1 MKAIITALGGS
12 GENGRN
18 CYLLQRNGKSV
29 LLDCGVMRETT
40 PEGIGRY
47 PCLTAE
53 IARSLDA
60 VFLSHAHEDHCA
72 ALPLLYRLGYRGA
85 VYASPETAQAAPGM
99 MEKWIAYVQ
108 ARGGSLPF
116 DPSDAGLVRFS
127 PMEMGKGTLVGEPVV
142 TGRSG
147 HTAGSLWLAMGPGE
161 LFYSGDICPQS
172 HTLAYDAPPPCA
184 AAIINCAYAGRALD
198 QERQYAKLLHTAR
211 QALDRGVRLLL
222 PVPAAGRG
230 CDMLLFLAEHLPAQT
245 VCAEKNIV
253 DACLALAKKTAWIR
267 AGAVRTGLLDRVRII
282 DSAAARSAAWE
293 RKDGVFFITDGML
306 TTAVSAGYLRAFAK
320 SGRTLALLTGHAA
333 AGTPAAALPLRRQQ
347 DEPASWPEG
356 AVYADHLT
364 IKVHFDDQDACAA
377 LAGLGAKTAVLFH
390 ADRSRCQ
397 TLIESLAAQG
407 VDACTLAPGER
418 LTIETDL

>member
-18 CYLLQRNGKSV
+18 CYLVQREGKNI

-85 VYASPETAQAAPGM
+85 VYASAETAQAAPGM

-108 ARGGSLPF
+108 ARSGRLPF
-116 DPSDAGLVRFS
+116 DPADAGLVRFS
-127 PMEMGKGTLVGEPVV
+127 PLETGKGTLAGQPVV

-147 HTAGSLWLAMGPGE
+147 HTAGSLWLAMGPGA

-172 HTLAYDAPPPCA
+172 HTLAYDVPPPCA
-184 AAIINCAYAGRALD
+184 AAVINCAYAGRTLD
-198 QERQYAKLLHTAR
+198 QERQYAALLHTAR
-211 QALDRGVRLLL
+211 QALEQGVRLLL

-230 CDMLLFLAEHLPAQT
+230 CDMLLFLAEHLPAQS

-253 DACLALAKKTAWIR
+253 DACLALAREKAWIR
-267 AGAVRTGLLDRVRII
+267 PGAVRADLLERVRVI
-282 DSAAARSAAWE
+282 DSDATRGAAWQ
-293 RKDGVFFITDGML
+293 RTSGVFFTTDGML
-306 TTAVSAGYLRAFAK
+306 TTAVGAGYLRAFAQ

-333 AGTPAAALPLRRQQ
+333 AGT
-347 DEPASWPEG
+347 
-356 AVYADHLT
+356 
-364 IKVHFDDQDACAA
+364 
-377 LAGLGAKTAVLFH
+377 
-390 ADRSRCQ
+390 
-397 TLIESLAAQG
+397 
-407 VDACTLAPGER
+407 
-418 LTIETDL
+418 